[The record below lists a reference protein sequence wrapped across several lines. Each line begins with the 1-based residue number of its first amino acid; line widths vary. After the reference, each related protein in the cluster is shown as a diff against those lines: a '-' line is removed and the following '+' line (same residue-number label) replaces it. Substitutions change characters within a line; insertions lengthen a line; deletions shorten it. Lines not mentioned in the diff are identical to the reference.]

1 MYPCRALG
9 TQRSPQSSPA
19 LWHTVRSSIREP
31 RQGCSSRISTSL
43 PVCSGDLGEL
53 AGGWIA
59 GMPAPLVGHLCVVS
73 VQWAYRSSPGGSLN
87 SGLSVEDCKKGDL
100 ESSERE
106 KMNFPTRSY
115 VCSTTLDGHFRQK
128 PGSHSLR
135 SFTNNSSRLLHDCL
149 DRKLLWQTSPEQVA
163 FTKPRSCL
171 RLTSFW
177 STGKIWAILSFWTQ
191 HMWPPMLCLGSLVR
205 EGWKD
210 LNRTPP
216 PRRHSPW
223 ERVRCWQT
231 PLKLPCPLVQRD
243 QDSFGSTTALSR
255 RVAWG
260 P

>member
-1 MYPCRALG
+1 
-9 TQRSPQSSPA
+9 
-19 LWHTVRSSIREP
+19 
-31 RQGCSSRISTSL
+31 
-43 PVCSGDLGEL
+43 
-53 AGGWIA
+53 
-59 GMPAPLVGHLCVVS
+59 
-73 VQWAYRSSPGGSLN
+73 
-87 SGLSVEDCKKGDL
+87 
-100 ESSERE
+100 
-106 KMNFPTRSY
+106 MNFPTRSY
-115 VCSTTLDGHFRQK
+115 VCSTTLCGHFRQK

-191 HMWPPMLCLGSLVR
+191 HIWPPVLCLGSLVW

-210 LNRTPP
+210 LNCTPP

-260 P
+260 PQESSNWDICASEHREAWRAAIHGVAKSRTWLSDSTELNKDPLLAAQPT